1 MTPGQQLA
9 LAALAVV
16 AVLAAV
22 GAKLIADLGRAAL
35 LSERQERARLLR
47 QEAKD
52 LLDHLEEPE

>member
-52 LLDHLEEPE
+52 LLDHLEKPE